1 LFIAALSFL
10 GLGIQPPFADL
21 GGMVKE
27 NGAAISFGFMAPI
40 YPAAAIALLT
50 VAINLIVD
58 WMLSI
63 DARPSGAQ
71 AEL

>member
-1 LFIAALSFL
+1 
-10 GLGIQPPFADL
+10 
-21 GGMVKE
+21 MVRE
-27 NGAAISFGFMAPI
+27 NAAAINFGMLVPL

-50 VAINLIVD
+50 VAVNMVVD
-58 WMLSI
+58 WLLSI

>member
-1 LFIAALSFL
+1 VS
-10 GLGIQPPFADL
+10 
-21 GGMVKE
+21 V
-27 NGAAISFGFMAPI
+27 
-40 YPAAAIALLT
+40 
-50 VAINLIVD
+50 NLVVD

>member
-1 LFIAALSFL
+1 VS
-10 GLGIQPPFADL
+10 
-21 GGMVKE
+21 V
-27 NGAAISFGFMAPI
+27 
-40 YPAAAIALLT
+40 
-50 VAINLIVD
+50 NLMVD